1 MHIITIMRIC
11 TEIYKSSAQHKINE
25 PNEIGKAT
33 DVTNMKAEQEIKK
46 RLRDLENEARTGGP
60 FTEWQ
65 NIARKAAKQALEW
78 VLEETE
84 SLLTY

>member
-1 MHIITIMRIC
+1 MHIIAIMRIC

-78 VLEETE
+78 VLEETG